1 MEDFE
6 MMSEKMTVVGS
17 IVDIDGIY
25 IVGLK
30 KGDEQELFMLGDE
43 DRRESDLGIL
53 LLFMV

>member
-30 KGDEQELFMLGDE
+30 KGDEQEQFMLGDK